1 MKIVK
6 KFKNLKKKAAALE
19 VELASLNQT
28 VSDLEKAVSVSDR
41 HSFGV
46 DELTVVDAD
55 STGSS
60 CGPFVR
66 IVLVSIFIV
75 KN

>member
-1 MKIVK
+1 M
-6 KFKNLKKKAAALE
+6 LKAKAAALE
-19 VELASLNQT
+19 VELNSLNQT
-28 VSDLEKAVSVSDR
+28 VTDLEKAVSVSNR
-41 HSFGV
+41 HTYNV

-66 IVLVSIFIV
+66 IYQ
-75 KN
+75 